1 MPGFSIRN
9 PFFIIVVCLVLLVIG
24 VTSLVRMPVDLFPSI
39 NLPEVVVATFYS
51 GMPPQD
57 IETDITDP
65 LERFFTLA
73 SGIDHMESRS
83 LLGVSIIRVYFQ
95 PGTNAD
101 ADVTELSNL
110 ALADLKRLPPGTL
123 PPVVLKFDASS
134 LPVALVTVKGEG
146 LNETQLHDY
155 AQFQIRNQIAVVPGA
170 EIPPPFGGKY
180 RQIMVYVDPYKLAS
194 RQLSPMD
201 VVGAV
206 NDSNLILPAGDVKI
220 GANDYYVYSNSL
232 VKDMDELGKVPVK
245 TAGTSWVSVD
255 DLGKAEDANQI
266 QYNVVRVDGQRS
278 CYIPIMKQ
286 GGDTNTIDVVN
297 GVRKLVGHLYDI
309 PKQMSANVVFDQ
321 SVYVK
326 EALKTV
332 LHEGV
337 IGLVLTSLMI
347 LIFLGSFRATTA
359 VLLSIPLSALASFVV
374 LYMLHST
381 INTMILAGLAL
392 AFSRVIDNSVI
403 SLENIYRHLEM
414 GAAPRVAAE
423 VGGAEVNLA
432 VLAATLVDV
441 VDFFPVTFLF
451 GVSKFLFSA
460 LALAFCLS
468 LMASFVVA
476 MTVIPLFCS
485 RFLKAVPHGGHGQ
498 DAPQLG
504 QQEGE
509 AKHPQSWWDRFNLKF
524 NSLFNRVL
532 DFYEVWVRRALQ
544 RPGLTVAVLSGVFVL
559 SLAIYPLLGLA
570 FFPQT
575 DAGQFTI
582 NLKVPTG
589 TRIEVTEQ
597 YVAKVEDLIRHEIEP
612 RDLKMVVSNLGVV
625 PDFSSLY
632 TTNAGPYTA
641 TIQVALQDSHHKS
654 SFEYMDVVQKKM
666 AGEFPEIRTF
676 FSSGSMVDA
685 VLNMGMPAPI
695 DVQVSSPDL
704 HQIYGVA
711 QELASEIRG
720 LPGVGEVYVPQDL
733 NYPALR
739 LDVDRV
745 HAAELHLTQKD
756 VVDNVITALNS
767 NYMIAPNYWVDRKS
781 GNDYYLTVQYFEKGR
796 PAIHNMTDLG
806 QIPLH
811 TQRDTEPEFTCGPAS
826 LSLASFQPISA
837 RSTSRPMWTCGQR
850 GPDPKKSQPPEIQQ
864 PVRPVTVLDNVVKV
878 KFEQTPTEVDHYQI
892 QRVMDVYVTPAGEDL
907 GKVRKQ
913 IENIVS
919 KTAIPA
925 NVRVNLRGMVE
936 GMQASF
942 KSFGLG
948 FLLSFVLL
956 FLILTAQF
964 KSFID
969 PLLIML
975 AIPMGFVGVLLIL
988 PLTHSTLNVM
998 SLMGVLMLVGI
1009 ADSNSIL
1016 IVDFAHNL
1024 EGQGLSPM
1032 DAVIT
1037 ACRVRLRPILMTSL
1051 ATIIGMIPM
1060 ALKMGTGAEQYAP
1073 MARAIIGGLTSS
1085 VVLTIFI
1092 VPAAYLLVY
1101 GKRGQK
1107 TGAAATQEAQ
1117 A

>member
-9 PFFIIVVCLVLLVIG
+9 PYFIMVICLVLLVIG
-24 VTSLVRMPVDLFPSI
+24 VTSIARMPVDLFPPI

-51 GMPPQD
+51 GMPPED

-73 SGIDHMESRS
+73 AGVDHMESRS

-95 PGTNAD
+95 PGTSPD

-155 AQFQIRNQIAVVPGA
+155 GQFQIRNQIAVVPGA
-170 EIPPPFGGKY
+170 EIPGVFGGTY
-180 RQIMVYVDPYKLAS
+180 RQIMVYVDPYKLLS

-206 NDSNLILPAGDVKI
+206 NDANLILPAGDVKM
-220 GANDYYVYSNSL
+220 GPYDYFVYSNSL
-232 VKDMDELGKVPVK
+232 VDNMDQLGKLPLKVK
-245 TAGTSWVSVD
+245 GHSWVTVND
-255 DLGKAEDANQI
+255 VGKAEDSHQI
-266 QYNVVRVDGQRS
+266 QTNIVRIDGQKS
-278 CYIPIMKQ
+278 VYIPVMKQ
-286 GGDTNTIDVVN
+286 GGDTNTIAVVD
-297 GVRKLVGHLYDI
+297 GLRELTKHLYDI
-309 PKQMSANVVFDQ
+309 PKQMVTSIVFDQ

-326 EALKTV
+326 EAIKTV
-332 LHEGV
+332 LHEGFL
-337 IGLVLTSLMI
+337 GLILTSLMI
-347 LIFLGSFRATTA
+347 LIFLGSFRATSA
-359 VLLSIPLSALASFVV
+359 VLLSIPLSALAAFVV
-374 LYMLHST
+374 LALMGGT
-381 INTMILAGLAL
+381 VNTMILGGMAL

-414 GAAPRVAAE
+414 GAVPMVAAE

-441 VDFFPVTFLF
+441 VDFFPVIFLY

-468 LMASFVVA
+468 LLASFVVA

-485 RFLKAVPHGGHGQ
+485 RFLKAVPHAAEHRH
-498 DAPQLG
+498 
-504 QQEGE
+504 EGYE
-509 AKHPQSWWDRFNLKF
+509 LEPGKAVSRSWMDRFNAG
-524 NSLFNRVL
+524 FNRMFNKVL
-532 DFYEVWVRRALQ
+532 DYYEYWVRRALV
-544 RPGLTVAVLSGVFVL
+544 RPGLTVLALSGLFLV
-559 SLAIYPLLGLA
+559 SLTIYPLLGLA
-570 FFPQT
+570 LFPKT

-589 TRIEVTEQ
+589 TRIEVTDQ
-597 YVAKVEDLIRHEIEP
+597 YIAKVEDLIRHTVEAK
-612 RDLKMVVSNLGVV
+612 DLKLIVSNIGVV
-625 PDFSSLY
+625 PDFSALY

-641 TIQVALQDSHHKS
+641 TVQVQLNEPHHLS
-654 SFEYMDVVQKKM
+654 SFDYMDRVQSSM
-666 AGEFPEIRTF
+666 AKQFPDIRTF

-685 VLNMGMPAPI
+685 ILNAGMPAPI

-704 HQIYGVA
+704 TQIYGIA
-711 QELASEIRG
+711 QNLATSIRQVH
-720 LPGVGEVYVPQDL
+720 GVGQVYIPQDM
-733 NYPALR
+733 NYPTLH

-745 HAAELHLTQKD
+745 HAGELGLTQKD

-781 GNDYYLTVQYFEKGR
+781 GNDYYLTVQFFEKGQ
-796 PAIHNMTDLG
+796 PAIHDMADFG
-806 QIPLH
+806 QIPL
-811 TQRDTEPEFTCGPAS
+811 RDPANGAGISCGPTGS
-826 LSLASFQPISA
+826 GGSEGTQPA
-837 RSTSRPMWTCGQR
+837 WACGGQGRP
-850 GPDPKKSQPPEIQQ
+850 I
-864 PVRPVTVLDNVVKV
+864 TVLNNVVSV
-878 KFEQTPTEVDHYQI
+878 RQVQTPTEVDHYQI
-892 QRVMDVYVTPAGEDL
+892 QRAMDVYVTPTGEDL
-907 GKVRKQ
+907 GRVTSSIRDILAKT
-913 IENIVS
+913 NI
-919 KTAIPA
+919 PG
-925 NVRVNLRGMVE
+925 NVRVNLRGMVQ
-936 GMQASF
+936 GMEASF
-942 KSFGLG
+942 KSFALG
-948 FLLSFVLL
+948 FLISFLLL

-964 KSFID
+964 RSFID
-969 PLLIML
+969 PFLIML

-1024 EGQGLSPM
+1024 ERQGLSAE

-1051 ATIIGMIPM
+1051 ATIIGMIPL
-1060 ALKMGTGAEQYAP
+1060 ALKLGTGAEQYTP

-1085 VVLTIFI
+1085 VLLTIFI

-1101 GKRGQK
+1101 GRRKEQVAEGV
-1107 TGAAATQEAQ
+1107 TGEPTK
-1117 A
+1117 